1 VQILAYLLYHRLGSS
16 APAAGREAVAEVE
29 LDGVV
34 QLIVGTLAG
43 LGFFKKSSPTEMGV
57 FWRDLLA
64 RAGLERREAERLQR
78 IFREIGGL
86 GSRHGVRLD
95 PP

>member
-1 VQILAYLLYHRLGSS
+1 
-16 APAAGREAVAEVE
+16 
-29 LDGVV
+29 
-34 QLIVGTLAG
+34 
-43 LGFFKKSSPTEMGV
+43 MGV

-86 GSRHGVRLD
+86 GLRHGVQLD